1 MRPDDLADLI
11 AGGESFTVEFK
22 STANDTDLVEAVT
35 CLANGRGGRVL
46 VGVTDD
52 GTIIGAAHRHGD
64 STDAARVQSLI
75 ANKTEPAVVTAVE
88 IVVVDGK
95 DVLVVEVWP
104 SDSVVGTV
112 DGRFVRRA
120 TDIHGKPH
128 CLPMRPHEVV
138 ARAGSVGAQDF
149 SRIPVREAMLS
160 DLSPVEFARLRE
172 LASTGGDAVLS
183 DLSDQDILKALGLL
197 DHRGELTVGALLLF
211 GREESIARFIPTHE
225 VAFQVLESS
234 EVRINNIGRASLLRA
249 MVELTDAVRA
259 YNPEEE
265 IQVGLFRVGL
275 PRYAEVAVRELV
287 ANALVHRDY
296 TRLGA
301 VLVQLD
307 DQNLAVSNPG
317 GFPEGVTV
325 ENLLIVPPRPRNPVL
340 ADVFKRA
347 GLVERT
353 GRGINR
359 VYLSQL
365 TNGRPAPDYG
375 RSTEGWVDARLRAG
389 PADRALAGFIAES
402 RQRGEQFLL
411 QDLLA
416 LHEVRAE
423 RRITSGRAAEL
434 FQVGADEARA
444 ELNRL
449 VERGLLEARG
459 EGKGRTYHLAAPV
472 YRRLGEATGYV
483 RTKGFDDI
491 QQEQMVMTFVDRHN
505 EISRSEAAELCQLG
519 SAQAS
524 RLLRRL
530 RNEGKLVLVGERRGA
545 KYKNP
550 GKA

>member
-46 VGVTDD
+46 VGVKDD
-52 GTIIGAAHRHGD
+52 GTIIGAPHRHGD

-75 ANKTEPAVVTAVE
+75 ANKTEPAVITAVE
-88 IVVVDGK
+88 IVVVEGK
-95 DVLVVEVWP
+95 DVLVVEVRP

-120 TDIHGKPH
+120 TDIHGKPQ

-138 ARAGSVGAQDF
+138 ARAGSVGAQDY

-183 DLSDQDILKALGLL
+183 DLSDQDILKALGLI

-234 EVRINNIGRASLLRA
+234 EVRINNIGRAPLLRA

-275 PRYAEVAVRELV
+275 PRYAEIAVRELV
-287 ANALVHRDY
+287 SNALVHRDY

-365 TNGRPAPDYG
+365 MNGRPAPDYG
-375 RSTEGWVDARLRAG
+375 RSTEGWVEARLRAG

-402 RQRGEQFLL
+402 RQIGEQFLL

-416 LHEVRAE
+416 LHEVRVE

-434 FQVGADEARA
+434 FQVGVDEAALTVVRTDRA
-444 ELNRL
+444 DYE
-449 VERGLLEARG
+449 VAEREPTPG
-459 EGKGRTYHLAAPV
+459 GRTRPVEHGHLADRIVRVAVQHRPLAIELQEII
-472 YRRLGEATGYV
+472 RTRRALGLERLGEQRVARRESG
-483 RTKGFDDI
+483 DLL
-491 QQEQMVMTFVDRHN
+491 VDFGDPLLSDGLHLAHR
-505 EISRSEAAELCQLG
+505 AVEL
-519 SAQAS
+519 
-524 RLLRRL
+524 
-530 RNEGKLVLVGERRGA
+530 GERRGEGLF
-545 KYKNP
+545 P
-550 GKA
+550 